1 MGRGEANPQSETS
14 FFSRFPDPGML
25 ACWRVGLARGGGSSR
40 PENLVSATSFECLLK
55 EVDAMYSIFP
65 VEPLLLLR
73 AIAALILAAA
83 KLLDGM
89 RERMPLTHV
98 GRKDTGEEGLHK

>member
-1 MGRGEANPQSETS
+1 LASPEVAGALGLRNP
-14 FFSRFPDPGML
+14 
-25 ACWRVGLARGGGSSR
+25 
-40 PENLVSATSFECLLK
+40 VSAASFDSLSK
-55 EVDAMYSIFP
+55 EVDAMHSIFP

-89 RERMPLTHV
+89 QERTPLTRG
-98 GRKDTGEEGLHK
+98 GRRDTGGEGPHK